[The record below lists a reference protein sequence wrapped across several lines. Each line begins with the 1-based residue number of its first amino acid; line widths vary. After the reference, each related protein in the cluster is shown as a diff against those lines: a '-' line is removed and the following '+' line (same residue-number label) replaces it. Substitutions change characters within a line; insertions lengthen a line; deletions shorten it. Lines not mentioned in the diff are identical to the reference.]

1 MSSNM
6 LTYAKTLLIK
16 VSFDPYLFKRELQ
29 KSTLYLMPHEY
40 LALKQW
46 IKNEL
51 SLQVQDPKAL
61 IYFLD

>member
-6 LTYAKTLLIK
+6 LTYTKTLLKK
-16 VSFDPYLFKRELQ
+16 VSFDPYLFKKELQ

-51 SLQVQDPKAL
+51 SLQVQNPKAEK
-61 IYFLD
+61 YFLD